1 VITPLRK
8 IFLFGFAAFLGAH
21 VHAQGTVIAT
31 DNFNRANESP
41 IVITGNWGR
50 TIAGGYDGNSVL
62 VNNQVRSSV
71 GEGIYYWKGAG
82 TFDPT
87 RQYAKETI
95 VQKDGEAGLVLLG
108 GPDHAIMLNW
118 GPPGEGH
125 TVYVYWY
132 AGGENRGVLTTAP
145 SSLAN
150 GDVVEAVLE
159 GGIIYAKVN
168 GVTVAS
174 VANTTTITSGTPGF
188 ITFQDVFLPDK
199 IAILDNWEAGT
210 PQSYSISG
218 TITEG
223 GVGLSGATV
232 TASGGAGGGATT
244 NGSGN
249 YTITGVPP
257 GATSIVLTP
266 SKPGHTM
273 SPLTRTVTG
282 PVNANVT
289 GQNFTSTLN
298 TTATLT
304 VNATHG
310 TVTKNPNQTTF
321 PLGAQ
326 VTLTPAPDPGYVFN
340 GWSGDVPAG
349 DTSDNPLVL
358 TMDQDRNVTAS
369 FVTQTYTISGTITKN
384 AAGLSGVTV
393 TASGGF
399 SGATTTNVNGAYTLA
414 NVPSGSVNILLTPTI
429 SGHTMSPT
437 TRTVAGP
444 VLANVTAQD
453 FTATPSSSATLTV
466 FAAHGT
472 VSRNPDLPTYPF
484 GTQVTLTPSAD
495 GGYSFSSWSG
505 DVPPGHASDNP
516 LVLTMDQDRVVTANF
531 VAPGSVAAD
540 YFDRPD
546 EIPFTLDINWLQC
559 FTYGEANLTNQR
571 VAGVWGDSLYY
582 WFGAG
587 TFDNARQFSRVRVM
601 SAAGQVGLVLL
612 AEYQQAIVVAWN
624 EGRLYI
630 YSYKDGVHQGEL
642 ANEPSAIFDG
652 DVIEAVLDAGT
663 ISAKI
668 NGVVV
673 KTVAKPANITS
684 GRPGFETFG
693 SGGVLDDWESGI
705 PPLPCS
711 GEPDEISPLQF
722 QSKTPTVL
730 AWPAAI
736 GDSYDVVSSTLAD
749 LRANGTATSS
759 CLSNDGATA
768 TFQDPRANPAA
779 GQGFY
784 YLVRGQSACGAGTY
798 GYASNGSER
807 IPLAACP

>member
-1 VITPLRK
+1 MLPPTRKLLLLVLVLMAVPL
-8 IFLFGFAAFLGAH
+8 A
-21 VHAQGTVIAT
+21 HAQGTVVAS
-31 DNFNRANESP
+31 DNFNRSNENP
-41 IVITGNWGR
+41 FAINGNWGR
-50 TIAGGYDGNSVL
+50 TIAGGYDGNSIL

-71 GEGIYYWKGAG
+71 AEGIYYWKGAG

-125 TVYVYWY
+125 TVYIYWY

-188 ITFQDVFLPDK
+188 ITFADVFLPDK
-199 IAILDNWEAGT
+199 VAILDNWEAGT

-218 TITEG
+218 TITES

-232 TASGGAGGGATT
+232 TATGGAGGGATT
-244 NGSGN
+244 NASGN

-273 SPLTRTVTG
+273 SPLTRTVAG

-304 VNATHG
+304 VNASHG

-326 VTLTPAPDPGYVFN
+326 VTLTPVPDSGYVFN

-349 DTSDNPLVL
+349 HTSDNPLVL
-358 TMDQDRNVTAS
+358 TMDQDRTVTAS
-369 FVTQTYTISGTITKN
+369 FVTQSYTISGTITKN

-393 TASGGF
+393 TATGGF
-399 SGATTTNVNGAYTLA
+399 SGATTTGVSGDYTLTG
-414 NVPSGSVNILLTPTI
+414 VPSGATSIVLTPTL

-444 VLANVTAQD
+444 VVANVTGQN
-453 FTATPSSSATLTV
+453 FTATPSTSATLTV

-472 VSRNPDLPTYPF
+472 VARNPNLPSYPF
-484 GTQVTLTPSAD
+484 GTQVTLTPTAD

-546 EIPFTLDINWLQC
+546 EIPFVLDINWLQT
-559 FTYGEANLTNQR
+559 FTYGESNLVNQR
-571 VAGVWGDSLYY
+571 VAGAWGESLYY

-587 TFDNARQFSRVRVM
+587 TFDNARQFSRVRVV
-601 SAAGQVGLVLL
+601 SAGGQVGLVLL
-612 AEYQQAIVVAWN
+612 AEYQQGIVVAWS

-630 YSYKDGVHQGEL
+630 YSYRDGVHQGEL
-642 ANEPSAIFDG
+642 ANEPSAIFNG

-693 SGGVLDDWESGI
+693 SGGVIDDWESGI
-705 PPLPCS
+705 PALPCS
-711 GEPDEISPLQF
+711 EEPNEVLGLGF

-730 AWPAAI
+730 AWPAVPGASF
-736 GDSYDVVSSTLAD
+736 DLVSATLAD
-749 LRANGTATSS
+749 LRANGTSTAS
-759 CLSNDGATA
+759 CLSNDGSTA
-768 TFQDPRANPAA
+768 SFQDPRANPGT

-784 YLVRGQSACGAGTY
+784 YLVRAQTTCGAGTY
-798 GYASNGSER
+798 GSASNGSER
-807 IPLAACP
+807 LPLAACP